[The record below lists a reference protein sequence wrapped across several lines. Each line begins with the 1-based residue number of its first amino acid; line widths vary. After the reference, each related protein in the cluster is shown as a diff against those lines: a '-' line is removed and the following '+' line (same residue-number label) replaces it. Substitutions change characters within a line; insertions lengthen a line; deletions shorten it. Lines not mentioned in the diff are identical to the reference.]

1 MAVYKLASQN
11 KNTTA
16 KGTTMSSLPSPV
28 EEKKDFGEGLAYLGE
43 KAAVGFVSSVE
54 GIWDFAA
61 SGIAKLFGADDWAEE
76 QIANDWFGDWYS
88 HPDEWFQPT
97 GGWKIAGDVASGIGT
112 SLPGMVAAT
121 AGVAIGVASAGT
133 LTPAAM
139 ALITGGTSAVVSG
152 LGAAGRGVKEAYEQT
167 GNLGGKEYLY
177 GAGTGIVEGGIEGVM
192 NAIGLGGVGSV
203 FKNFGKS
210 ATKSMASRV
219 GVAVV
224 DGFLGEAFEE
234 GFSEL
239 VTPYIK
245 KFTYDPNA
253 KNASLAEIGYA
264 ALVGGLSGA
273 LMGGGGAAVDVS
285 SSLISGTK
293 AVNNGSADTI
303 RKYAEIATA
312 FEDTN
317 STKDEYFER
326 VASSYKALNESLA
339 KTGGEIKTANQ
350 RMMLGDLAR
359 ANVVSAIAPQIYK
372 EAATILNDAEGYVK
386 RFNENQ
392 YTDAEGKPIEVTVE
406 ELTKGFDAS
415 NPKSIREAIKTNDT
429 LRTLSAMALA
439 GKMMSNTSA
448 MAESILKGE
457 RLKSQVD
464 LVSLSERADP
474 KEIEAL
480 SRELEIDDWSSLS
493 LEDFNDRLEAYRERG
508 GVEKYAE
515 RQKLVNKMK
524 KIKQGKSVPKGVAGL
539 KNGQVTRYSDG
550 TLDVGV
556 ANVGGSY
563 LLYDFNSGNE
573 SRLLTHEEIN
583 TYFREYSQE
592 QYKAEQTKREQA
604 NAKRKA
610 EVEELDTW
618 ARENITDYATLA
630 ASAKTMIRKVIRQ
643 ARANGLS
650 ESDVK
655 MWADMSAH
663 SGIDVIFDKRLSE
676 IKVKVEQEDGT
687 VKTETR
693 FANAY
698 YDEKGNR
705 IVVNPEARISQE
717 KALFHEL
724 DHALRSFFGGGTPAI
739 YKGALDSLDDTT
751 KAALKEQYGS
761 NEAIF
766 NDEANAFYAAEVM
779 GEKGFARSIAT
790 TKPKAFEKIM
800 NFFKDAINYKN
811 DGYSKAARKYYKQY
825 KEMYEAFSAVNKGNN
840 ALEGAEGGKR
850 YSYSSI
856 ESTFFGKNGI
866 SAEEFDKY
874 KKTQGYK
881 DYVDKCLNN
890 MRQTRKDFNEATAR
904 KEIEDSIAG
913 IVRVAK
919 AAKKAGYDITDVAED
934 QRSKR
939 DSKNRLLFSSL
950 EPNSD
955 YFTSNDLSTI
965 CDKQKNFTEIYEE
978 IVRQEKA
985 LGVPPEKSFFKDVNN
1000 YFAIHKIMADKGMTT
1015 PCEQCYFNTMRKNLT
1030 PMAESFLKLVKEENE
1045 NNKSNDALY
1054 DKKGKQKAN
1063 NADLRKKVRKAFANN
1078 DYPITIE
1085 EMDAEMLTTRDGLA
1099 RLKLQAPEIFE
1110 AFNSFYGQSKPKMP
1124 REATPFRFGELTA
1137 LLTDSNGKISER
1149 LVKQIESTGG
1159 FRLQSYSDFQIANY
1173 VDVLQVIFEAG
1184 TLGLSG
1190 HAYTKVPAFLEATEG
1205 TNLKRNI
1212 SVFMYK
1218 DGTEWRIDKGDSF
1231 PGTLEDI
1238 IALVKADKTGNT
1250 SIIDVVQNA
1259 DNAAWL
1265 MANDDIGYGIPF
1277 HKSGAKMGVVR
1288 EKVVKEDGREIK
1300 GYKDIKDHTRQQ
1312 TEVWAKT
1319 TDDHKA
1325 FTKVKKG
1332 INIYEF
1338 WDFDNKKGLSKN
1350 ELIEKNLKA
1359 YINACREA
1367 GYLPKFREYLTDNTK
1382 VLNDTLSYAKKLGF
1396 ADANATIDDISF
1408 VHSGYRIPYG
1418 YYKFL
1423 GDFGMFKPNG
1433 EASPHKVLSLKD
1445 YDFAKAEKFFENAE
1459 QVKRNEIL
1467 QQFANG
1473 EVREEYRKSD
1483 LTTSQL
1489 QEIIDAKRKE
1499 IAGGIISKR
1508 YATLPEGARAAL
1520 NINSSRSKA
1529 QRLAKAAQGSYNK
1542 RRDPLINRTFP
1553 PYNESASEANERA
1566 TRWAH
1571 KEDVKAGDERIA
1583 FYHNRMYLIQKTD
1596 DLHGERYIILRRV
1609 LVKEYNLIKQEL
1621 EKGNT
1626 YGRIM
1631 SIEEEINKSNISNTS
1646 SNANRRRGSSVDSD
1660 EFTEEGRIYREVS
1673 RLGSLKTDGIERTEH
1688 NGTENSQRSS
1698 EDRQR
1703 REAVRLET
1711 DSNGKTLSEGQQE
1724 FFKDSK
1730 VRDEDGNLLV
1740 VYHGSPNK
1748 FTTFRQG
1755 VAEGWG
1761 KGIYFTD
1768 NRDEAINFGDNIV
1781 MAYLNITNPFDAD
1794 TMNYDKIGAE
1804 NTKAYRDFDMKKWQK
1819 WYSFEYDTYEEYQE
1833 DGMGVDMYE
1842 IYTEE
1847 KEVFNKI
1854 LRELGYDGI
1863 IATGSNS
1870 INGLE
1875 IVAFNESQPKL
1886 TTNKNPTSD
1895 TDIRYSL
1902 DIDSIM
1908 EQTRSK
1914 VHAEPP
1920 EAQKPKLKESIS
1932 TAWTGLQISL
1942 TNEQAGIE
1950 KIGKKF
1956 GIKDIDVTVQM
1967 ARAAMNEA
1975 QEMIGGNQYRIGAE
1989 GKKEK
1994 QGEGLAKIFEPID
2007 KLGKEE
2013 QRRFDDYLLHWHN
2026 ISRMSLKEK
2035 SEAKITEAQ
2044 AKYDAEVKKL
2054 ESSMRKINKLSKS
2067 MEKEGAD
2074 VKAIKKQLA
2083 TERKNAASL
2092 RKSANALKK
2101 ELNSLTVEENKPI
2114 FMVDDNGTERA
2125 VTAEESKAIIAK
2137 IDKEHPEYKA
2147 IAEKVWAYSRNLNQY
2162 RVDTGLISQE
2172 EFDYLNEKYPY
2183 YVPTYR
2189 EGKNKGISA
2198 ITGDSNLAIKLT
2210 VKTAKGSG
2218 LDVMAIKTIMARQ
2231 TVEAIRAGRL
2241 NQMAKAVYD
2250 TIGKGNDYVVEVK
2263 REKNDDLEVNPVDE
2277 RPKNNQITF
2286 FENGEK
2292 VTLAVTKEIFAGF
2305 EGFHRAEIAD
2315 NILYQWTNAVN
2326 SGFKKLVT
2334 GWSPAFMIRNPL
2346 RDIQDAGLY
2355 TKYGKTFAKN
2365 YARVGKL
2372 ILEDSQE
2379 WQLYRA
2385 MGGLSASLFNYDKGT
2400 QGSQN
2405 RIGFTKAEGH
2415 LLKKGVNAVENA
2427 NMFVEQLP
2435 RFAEFV
2441 SALEAGVSPEQA
2453 ILDAADITTNFGR
2466 TGKITKILNSTIVP
2480 FLNPSIQGFSKMI
2493 RTVTSIKTAREAGA
2507 LFIKATLLGIAP
2519 MVLNMLMYGDDD
2531 EYKDLREND
2540 KENNFLFKIGDTFI
2554 KIPRGRV
2561 ASAIGGLVNRGMKT
2575 VKGEDADWKGYAENV
2590 VQQVTPVDS
2599 MTRTI
2604 FSPFYDVATN
2614 TTWYGTEIEGRQFE
2628 NVAPSERYD
2637 ESTSEI
2643 AKVIGK
2649 ITKTSPKKWHYLID
2663 QYSGFVGDFLL
2674 PATSKKAEKDFFS
2687 GNFTIDPATSN
2698 KISSDFYKMY
2708 DKAQYAKSSGDEVA
2722 KYQVKY
2728 LNKVKSTVS
2737 DLYKEKSAIQ
2747 NSDLKGV
2754 EKLQQTRA
2762 IQILINQTF
2771 KTAMADYEA
2780 YTKAFETT
2788 SAIENEDYRYIE
2800 SVRMVR
2806 GAESALKEYNEK
2818 VYEKYSLVA
2827 KSGISYDDLY
2837 YYYFVHKD
2845 LEGDKDKQGNTIA
2858 GSKSKK
2864 AVSLVNSLKISKN
2877 QKLLLL
2883 AASGYSVG
2891 DKATKV
2897 SLARYITSLKATKD
2911 EKVALAELC
2920 GYKVKNGTIL
2930 LSAIK

>member
-11 KNTTA
+11 NIKA
-16 KGTTMSSLPSPV
+16 RGTTQSSLPSSQN
-28 EEKKDFGEGLAYLGE
+28 DNTLIEGLGYLGE
-43 KAAVGFVSSVE
+43 KTAVGFVSSVE
-54 GIWDFAA
+54 GIWDYAA

-112 SLPGMVAAT
+112 SLPAMAAVGIGAGIAAVSGGT
-121 AGVAIGVASAGT
+121 LAPAAIGLISAGVA
-133 LTPAAM
+133 
-139 ALITGGTSAVVSG
+139 G

-245 KFTYDPNA
+245 RFTYDPNA
-253 KNASLAEIGYA
+253 KNATLVEIGYA

-293 AVNNGSADTI
+293 AINNGRT
-303 RKYAEIATA
+303 AEITEYGKIASA
-312 FEDTN
+312 FEDTQK
-317 STKDEYFER
+317 TKDEYYER
-326 VASSYKALNESLA
+326 VASSYKALSESLE
-339 KTGGEIKTANQ
+339 KTGGEIRTANQ
-350 RMMLGDLAR
+350 RMMLGDLAKAEVR
-359 ANVVSAIAPQIYK
+359 ATVAPMLYN
-372 EAATILNDAEGYVK
+372 EAANILNDVEGFVA
-386 RFNENQ
+386 RFNGNE
-392 YTDAEGKPIEVTVE
+392 YTDLNGKPITLTVE
-406 ELTKGFDAS
+406 QLTKGFDRS
-415 NPKSIREAIKTNDT
+415 NPASIREAIKTNDT
-429 LRTLSAMALA
+429 LRTVSAMAAA
-439 GKMMSNTSA
+439 GKLMSNTSA
-448 MAESILKGE
+448 MADNVLKGQK
-457 RLKSQVD
+457 LKSEVD
-464 LVSLSERADP
+464 LAQFAERASTE
-474 KEIEAL
+474 EIEAL
-480 SRELEIDDWSSLS
+480 SRELEIYDWSSLS

-751 KAALKEQYGS
+751 KAKLKEQYGS

-825 KEMYEAFSAVNKGNN
+825 KEMYEAFSAVNKGSN

-856 ESTFFGKNGI
+856 ESTFFGRNGI

-881 DYVDKCLNN
+881 DYVDKCVNN

-934 QRSKR
+934 QRIKR

-1045 NNKSNDALY
+1045 DNKSNDALY

-1085 EMDAEMLTTRDGLA
+1085 EMNAEMLTTRDGLA

-1137 LLTDSNGKISER
+1137 LLTDSNGKISES
-1149 LVKQIESTGG
+1149 LVKKIESTGG

-1218 DGTEWRIDKGDSF
+1218 DGSEWRIDKGDSF

-1238 IALVKADKTGNT
+1238 IALVKADETGNT

-1312 TEVWAKT
+1312 TEVWAKK

-1408 VHSGYRIPYG
+1408 VYSGYRIPYG

-1445 YDFAKAEKFFENAE
+1445 YDFAKAEKFFENDE

-1499 IAGGIISKR
+1499 IAGDIVSKR
-1508 YATLPEGARAAL
+1508 HGTIYNADRYSYRTLVSKGDMVVETIPNTIIKDANGDIDKKAIIASARANA
-1520 NINSSRSKA
+1520 RSQNNPKNTA
-1529 QRLAKAAQGSYNK
+1529 TETYVYVEDLGVDVLLAKNGMQHGWQRSEETALSMVKIGDILKNSIAINELKASAERKTRMSYVLLGACQDGTNVYAVRTVVSKMDNAVVQIDIFQLGAVKSKKTTIPTSALGGTAVGEQSSLISSGSFNISVANFLDDVKYI
-1542 RRDPLINRTFP
+1542 PLIN
-1553 PYNESASEANERA
+1553 
-1566 TRWAH
+1566 
-1571 KEDVKAGDERIA
+1571 
-1583 FYHNRMYLIQKTD
+1583 
-1596 DLHGERYIILRRV
+1596 
-1609 LVKEYNLIKQEL
+1609 
-1621 EKGNT
+1621 
-1626 YGRIM
+1626 
-1631 SIEEEINKSNISNTS
+1631 
-1646 SNANRRRGSSVDSD
+1646 
-1660 EFTEEGRIYREVS
+1660 
-1673 RLGSLKTDGIERTEH
+1673 
-1688 NGTENSQRSS
+1688 
-1698 EDRQR
+1698 
-1703 REAVRLET
+1703 
-1711 DSNGKTLSEGQQE
+1711 
-1724 FFKDSK
+1724 
-1730 VRDEDGNLLV
+1730 
-1740 VYHGSPNK
+1740 
-1748 FTTFRQG
+1748 
-1755 VAEGWG
+1755 
-1761 KGIYFTD
+1761 
-1768 NRDEAINFGDNIV
+1768 
-1781 MAYLNITNPFDAD
+1781 
-1794 TMNYDKIGAE
+1794 
-1804 NTKAYRDFDMKKWQK
+1804 
-1819 WYSFEYDTYEEYQE
+1819 
-1833 DGMGVDMYE
+1833 
-1842 IYTEE
+1842 
-1847 KEVFNKI
+1847 EVFSKNVADQ
-1854 LRELGYDGI
+1854 LGVNRTMG
-1863 IATGSNS
+1863 T
-1870 INGLE
+1870 
-1875 IVAFNESQPKL
+1875 L
-1886 TTNKNPTSD
+1886 TP
-1895 TDIRYSL
+1895 DIRYSL

-1914 VHAEPP
+1914 VHAEPAD
-1920 EAQKPKLKESIS
+1920 AQKPKLKESIS

-1956 GIKDIDVTVQM
+1956 GIKDIDVIVQM
-1967 ARAAMNEA
+1967 ARASMNEA

-2013 QRRFDDYLLHWHN
+2013 QQSFDEYLLHWHN
-2026 ISRMSLKEK
+2026 TSRMSLKEK
-2035 SEAKITEAQ
+2035 SEAKINEAQ
-2044 AKYDAEVKKL
+2044 TKYDAEVKKL
-2054 ESSMRKINKLSKS
+2054 ESSMRKIQKLTKAK
-2067 MEKEGAD
+2067 ETEGAD

-2315 NILYQWTNAVN
+2315 NILYQWANAVN

-2365 YARVGKL
+2365 YGKAIEQIKNDGEL
-2372 ILEDSQE
+2372 

-2405 RIGFTKAEGH
+2405 KYGFTKAEGH

-2435 RFAEFV
+2435 RLAEFI

-2540 KENNFLFKIGDTFI
+2540 KENNFLFKIGNTFI

-2561 ASAIGGLVNRGMKT
+2561 ASAIGGLVNRGVKT
-2575 VKGEDADWKGYAENV
+2575 VKGEDADWGGYLENV
-2590 VQQVTPVDS
+2590 QQQVTPVDS

-2643 AKVIGK
+2643 AKVMAKVIN
-2649 ITKTSPKKWHYLID
+2649 ILPFAEASPKKIHYLLD
-2663 QYSGFVGDFLL
+2663 QYSGVVGDFLL

-2698 KISSDFYKMY
+2698 KISSNFYKEY

-2722 KYQVKY
+2722 KYQVRY

-2754 EKLQQTRA
+2754 EKLQQTRV

-2897 SLARYITSLKATKD
+2897 SLARYITSLNATKD
-2911 EKVALAELC
+2911 EKAALAELC